1 MKKLQK
7 GQRDKEVL
15 IVQRPRDKRRA
26 LEFSPL
32 LAPRKA
38 FLVLRV
44 VKFKMG
50 DLSELIPQTIEAVG
64 AIISKPKM
72 SEKLLSKPPFRFLHD
87 TISAITVATQFAEGL
102 YR

>member
-7 GQRDKEVL
+7 GKGDKKVL
-15 IVQRPRDKRRA
+15 KVQRTRDKRHT

-32 LAPRKA
+32 LSPRKA

-50 DLSELIPQTIEAVG
+50 DLSELIPQTIETDG
-64 AIISKPKM
+64 EIISKPKM
-72 SEKLLSKPPFRFLHD
+72 SEKLLSKPPFRYLHD
-87 TISAITVATQFAEGL
+87 TISASTGATQCAEGV